1 MASVSL
7 CLSAVRLE
15 NIQYSIKQNGIMV
28 SLDFTKPIKDDDII
42 GWKSDRGWL
51 YLTLLGV
58 RAPNN
63 LIPTS
68 TFNGVVKE
76 IVLDDFDE
84 SIQVAILVGRPIVG
98 YDIVNS
104 PGVPTTVVFIHTEM
118 RESEVYS
125 LKKHIEKSGS
135 SIFGQVKT
143 SQFPEYNT
151 DFESAFK
158 KARVELGP
166 NSIFRYDGKLF
177 TTNHPEEEKSK
188 VKDALRTKPEG
199 FTQPD
204 IEIESIDGEFYTNV
218 PDDQNKDKVVE
229 KVNVLDP
236 KKDEKQEKRKE
247 TDRNKI
253 LSIDQ
258 AKNITAK
265 KTFGSRIR
273 SIFSKIIPKEETE
286 PNLIDSVNAY
296 PDLAVG
302 QYENQIEQLLY
313 KIEELEEGIKQKET
327 ILTEQKSN
335 WERIGKT
342 DKSKKDLR
350 KK

>member
-7 CLSAVRLE
+7 CLSEVRLE
-15 NIQYSIKQNGIMV
+15 NILYSIKQNGIMV
-28 SLDFTKPIKDDDII
+28 SLDFTEPIKDDDII

-63 LIPTS
+63 LITTS

-118 RESEVYS
+118 RKSEVYS

-143 SQFPEYNT
+143 SRFPEYNT

-204 IEIESIDGEFYTNV
+204 TEIESID
-218 PDDQNKDKVVE
+218 DQKKKLKLIVKIFGRKTPLELNFMQVE
-229 KVNVLDP
+229 K
-236 KKDEKQEKRKE
+236 
-247 TDRNKI
+247 I
-253 LSIDQ
+253 
-258 AKNITAK
+258 
-265 KTFGSRIR
+265 
-273 SIFSKIIPKEETE
+273 
-286 PNLIDSVNAY
+286 
-296 PDLAVG
+296 
-302 QYENQIEQLLY
+302 
-313 KIEELEEGIKQKET
+313 
-327 ILTEQKSN
+327 
-335 WERIGKT
+335 
-342 DKSKKDLR
+342 
-350 KK
+350 